1 MITKIE
7 KDCTK
12 QYKSL
17 NEELKKEILTIA
29 KLEKPDYSLER
40 FNRITKE
47 IYYKNILKT
56 NIGLINKHINLMLEK
71 TDYTKEDVLN
81 AASFARTLQDF
92 IEKTPEFK
100 DIKKEEE
107 KKELEKLEQLKET
120 VKKKVVKKSKE
131 SKNLIEK
138 MKEYAGE
145 DNIKLLIDYFEGTE
159 LDY

>member
-17 NEELKKEILTIA
+17 SEELKKEVLTLA

-56 NIGLINKHINLMLEK
+56 NIGLMNKHINLMLEK

-100 DIKKEEE
+100 EIKKQEE
-107 KKELEKLEQLKET
+107 KKDLENLEKLKET
-120 VKKKVVKKSKE
+120 VKKKVVKKVKAE
-131 SKNLIEK
+131 KVAVEKNNIGQLLN
-138 MKEYAGE
+138 EYF
-145 DNIKLLIDYFEGTE
+145 DSDMDY
-159 LDY
+159 

>member
-17 NEELKKEILTIA
+17 SEELKKEVLTLA

-56 NIGLINKHINLMLEK
+56 NIGLMNKHINLMLEK

-100 DIKKEEE
+100 EIKKQEE
-107 KKELEKLEQLKET
+107 KKDLDKLEKLKEI
-120 VKKKVVKKSKE
+120 VKKKVVKKVKAE
-131 SKNLIEK
+131 KIAVEKNNIGQLLN
-138 MKEYAGE
+138 EYF
-145 DNIKLLIDYFEGTE
+145 DSDMDY
-159 LDY
+159 

>member
-17 NEELKKEILTIA
+17 SEELKKEVLTIA

-71 TDYTKEDVLN
+71 TYTKEDVLN

-100 DIKKEEE
+100 EIKKQEE
-107 KKELEKLEQLKET
+107 KKELETLEKLKET
-120 VKKKVVKKSKE
+120 VKKKVVKKVKAE
-131 SKNLIEK
+131 KVAVEKNNIQLLN
-138 MKEYAGE
+138 EYF
-145 DNIKLLIDYFEGTE
+145 DLDMDY
-159 LDY
+159 